1 MEPARSKPMKT
12 ALPWCVAL
20 ALLAGLFAL
29 QTRTRSKESE
39 LARLRQENEQVTAL
53 RAENEVLKKIP
64 VQEEELARLRK
75 ENEELH
81 RLRNEVHQL
90 RAEKQ
95 QTAASKPA
103 AQPPTAPAR
112 ADAAA
117 QQQQQLQQ
125 LLAENERL
133 RAENQLAQATGV
145 ENQVNVCIN
154 NLRQIDSAKQQWALE
169 NKKGV
174 DAIPTAQEI
183 LPYLK
188 DQIFPVC
195 PSGRAYAINA
205 VGLVPTCSIP
215 GHALAQP

>member
-1 MEPARSKPMKT
+1 MKT

-64 VQEEELARLRK
+64 AQAEELARLRK

-95 QTAASKPA
+95 QAAASKPA

-112 ADAAA
+112 AEAAA
-117 QQQQQLQQ
+117 QQQLEQQLQQ

-133 RAENQLAQATGV
+133 RVENQQAQARRV
-145 ENQVNVCIN
+145 ENQVIVCIN

-169 NKKGV
+169 NKKSV

-188 DQIFPVC
+188 DQILPVC
-195 PSGRAYAINA
+195 PSGRTYAINA

-215 GHALAQP
+215 GHALPQP

>member
-1 MEPARSKPMKT
+1 M
-12 ALPWCVAL
+12 
-20 ALLAGLFAL
+20 
-29 QTRTRSKESE
+29 
-39 LARLRQENEQVTAL
+39 
-53 RAENEVLKKIP
+53 LKKIP
-64 VQEEELARLRK
+64 AQVEELARLRK

-95 QTAASKPA
+95 QAAASKPA

-117 QQQQQLQQ
+117 QQQQLQQ

-133 RAENQLAQATGV
+133 RAENQLAQATRV

>member
-64 VQEEELARLRK
+64 AQAEELARLRK

-95 QTAASKPA
+95 QAAASKPA

-112 ADAAA
+112 AEAAA

-133 RAENQLAQATGV
+133 RAENQLAQAARV

-169 NKKGV
+169 NKKSV

-188 DQIFPVC
+188 DQILPVC
-195 PSGRAYAINA
+195 PSGRTYAINA
-205 VGLVPTCSIP
+205 VGLVPTCTIP

>member
-1 MEPARSKPMKT
+1 MNTANQPNNNFTKFNVTRLYNLSIINRSKFCKEPFNNLRK
-12 ALPWCVAL
+12 L
-20 ALLAGLFAL
+20 ALVNTFVAEILK
-29 QTRTRSKESE
+29 SK
-39 LARLRQENEQVTAL
+39 
-53 RAENEVLKKIP
+53 KF
-64 VQEEELARLRK
+64 
-75 ENEELH
+75 
-81 RLRNEVHQL
+81 
-90 RAEKQ
+90 
-95 QTAASKPA
+95 
-103 AQPPTAPAR
+103 
-112 ADAAA
+112 

-133 RAENQLAQATGV
+133 RAENQLAQATRV

-169 NKKGV
+169 NKKSV
-174 DAIPTAQEI
+174 AAIPTAQEI

-205 VGLVPTCSIP
+205 VALVPTCSIP